1 MSFVKGLMPKMMA
14 VRMYPSFWIPSKAIT
29 FINSAM
35 NPFKVKNDSE
45 GIHES
50 KVSRLKGSSVK
61 GSFKNGT
68 FF

>member
-1 MSFVKGLMPKMMA
+1 MSAECHFCKIVAEAATQVPLMSFVKGLMPKMMA

-45 GIHES
+45 GIHE
-50 KVSRLKGSSVK
+50 
-61 GSFKNGT
+61 
-68 FF
+68 